1 MRIILLGL
9 VGAGKGTQAQM
20 LARHMGVAHVAS
32 GDLFRQ
38 HQEQGTEFGLLVK
51 QYMEKGDLVPDDVTI
66 RMIMDRIKRE
76 DCRQGF
82 ILDGF
87 PRTMEQATALDQAL
101 GDQGVD
107 CVLNIRVSQEELVRR
122 LSGRLICRQ
131 CQTPYHRTNLPPKA
145 DGRCDTC
152 GGELYQRADDQ
163 PDVVQRRIL
172 VQQGLLAALLDLY
185 SKQGKLAEVDGE
197 REIDKVSEQLLEA
210 VSQCS
215 PA

>member
-9 VGAGKGTQAQM
+9 AGAGKGTQAQM

-38 HQEQGTEFGLLVK
+38 NQEQGTELGLLVK
-51 QYMEKGDLVPDDVTI
+51 QYMERGELVPDDVTI
-66 RMIMDRIKRE
+66 RLIMDRIGQE
-76 DCRQGF
+76 DCQQGF

-87 PRTMEQATALDQAL
+87 PRTMEQAAALDNAL
-101 GDQGVD
+101 GKQGVGR
-107 CVLNIRVSQEELVRR
+107 VLNIHVAQEELVRR

-131 CQTPYHRTNLPPKA
+131 CQTPYHRTNLPPKVE
-145 DGRCDTC
+145 GRCDRC

-163 PDVVQRRIL
+163 PEVVQRRL
-172 VQQGLLAALLDLY
+172 QVQQELLATLLDHY
-185 SKQGKLAEVDGE
+185 SEQGKLAEVDGE
-197 REIDKVSEQLLEA
+197 REINQVAEQMREA
-210 VSQCS
+210 VAHNI

>member
-9 VGAGKGTQAQM
+9 AGAGKGTQAQM
-20 LARHMGVAHVAS
+20 LAQHMGIAHVAS

-38 HQEQGTEFGLLVK
+38 IQEQGTELGLLVK
-51 QYMEKGDLVPDDVTI
+51 QYMERGDLVPDDVTI
-66 RMIMDRIKRE
+66 RMIMDRIERE
-76 DCRQGF
+76 DCRRGF

-87 PRTMEQATALDQAL
+87 PRTMEQATALDRAL
-101 GDQGVD
+101 GDQDVD

-131 CQTPYHRTNLPPKA
+131 CQTPYHQTNLPPRVE
-145 DGRCDTC
+145 GRCDKC
-152 GGELYQRADDQ
+152 GGELYQRADDK
-163 PDVVQRRIL
+163 PDVVQRRIQ
-172 VQQGLLAALLDLY
+172 VQQGLLVALLDLY
-185 SKQGKLAEVDGE
+185 SKQGKLVEVDGE
-197 REIDKVSEQLLEA
+197 REIEKVSEQLLEA

>member
-9 VGAGKGTQAQM
+9 AGAGKGTQAQM

-38 HQEQGTEFGLLVK
+38 NQEQGTELGLLVK
-51 QYMEKGDLVPDDVTI
+51 QYMERGELVPDDVTI
-66 RMIMDRIKRE
+66 RLIMDRIGQE

-87 PRTMEQATALDQAL
+87 PRTMEQATALDRAL
-101 GDQGVD
+101 GKQGVD
-107 CVLNIRVSQEELVRR
+107 CVLNIRVAHEELVQR
-122 LSGRLICRQ
+122 LSDRLICRQ
-131 CQTPYHRTNLPPKA
+131 CQTPYHRTNLPPKVE
-145 DGRCDTC
+145 DRCDRC

-163 PDVVQRRIL
+163 PKVVQRRL
-172 VQQGLLAALLDLY
+172 QVQQELLATLLDYY
-185 SKQGKLAEVDGE
+185 SEQGKLAKVDGE
-197 REIDKVSEQLLEA
+197 QEIDHVAKQMREA
-210 VSQCS
+210 VAHNI

>member
-9 VGAGKGTQAQM
+9 AGAGKGTQAQM
-20 LARHMGVAHVAS
+20 LAQHMGVAHVAS

-38 HQEQGTEFGLLVK
+38 IQEQGTELGLLVK
-51 QYMEKGDLVPDDVTI
+51 HYMEKGDLVPDDVTI
-66 RMIMDRIKRE
+66 RLIMDRIEQE

-87 PRTMEQATALDQAL
+87 PRTMEQATALDK
-101 GDQGVD
+101 QGVD
-107 CVLNIRVSQEELVRR
+107 YVLNIRVTQEELVRR

-131 CQTPYHRTNLPPKA
+131 CQTPYHRTNLPPKVE
-145 DGRCDTC
+145 GRCDRC

-163 PDVVQRRIL
+163 PEVVQRRLQI
-172 VQQGLLAALLDLY
+172 QQDLLAALLDYY
-185 SKQGKLAEVDGE
+185 SKQGKLVEVDGE
-197 REIDKVSEQLLEA
+197 QEINQVAEQLHQA
-210 VSQCS
+210 IAQYS

>member
-9 VGAGKGTQAQM
+9 IGAGKGTQAQM

-38 HQEQGTEFGLLVK
+38 IQEQGTELGLLVK
-51 QYMEKGDLVPDDVTI
+51 QYMERGELVPDDVTI
-66 RMIMDRIKRE
+66 RLIMDRIEQE

-87 PRTMEQATALDQAL
+87 PRTMEQATALDRAL
-101 GDQGVD
+101 GEQGVD
-107 CVLNIRVSQEELVRR
+107 RVLNLRVTKEELVRR
-122 LSGRLICRQ
+122 LSGRLICSQ
-131 CQTPYHRTNLPPKA
+131 CQTPYHRTNLPPKVE
-145 DGRCDTC
+145 GRCDRC

-163 PDVVQRRIL
+163 PEVVQRRFQ
-172 VQQGLLAALLDLY
+172 VQQDLLDALLDYY
-185 SKQGKLAEVDGE
+185 SKQGKLVEVDGE
-197 REIDKVSEQLLEA
+197 QEINRVAEQMREA
-210 VSQCS
+210 VTQYS

>member
-9 VGAGKGTQAQM
+9 AGAGKGTQAQM

-38 HQEQGTEFGLLVK
+38 NQEQGTELGLLVK
-51 QYMEKGDLVPDDVTI
+51 QYMERGELVPDDVTI
-66 RMIMDRIKRE
+66 RLIMDRIEQE

-87 PRTMEQATALDQAL
+87 PRTMEQATALDRVL
-101 GDQGVD
+101 GEQGVD
-107 CVLNIRVSQEELVRR
+107 CVLNIRVTQEELVRR
-122 LSGRLICRQ
+122 LSGRLICSQ
-131 CQTPYHRTNLPPKA
+131 CQTPYHRTNLPPNVE
-145 DGRCDTC
+145 GRCDRC

-163 PDVVQRRIL
+163 PEVVQRRL
-172 VQQGLLAALLDLY
+172 QVQQDLLAALLDYY
-185 SKQGKLAEVDGE
+185 SKQGKLVEVDGE
-197 REIDKVSEQLLEA
+197 QEINRVAEQMREA
-210 VSQCS
+210 VAQYS